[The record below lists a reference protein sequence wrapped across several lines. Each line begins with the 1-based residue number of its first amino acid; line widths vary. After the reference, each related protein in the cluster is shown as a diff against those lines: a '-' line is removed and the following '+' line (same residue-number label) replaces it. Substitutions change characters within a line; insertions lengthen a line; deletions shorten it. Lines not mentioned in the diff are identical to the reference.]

1 MFEGK
6 QRSIARTAPFTSYP
20 ADRYHQDITRKLQ
33 TAIEP
38 SSDFFFTFIFYL
50 FFLSGLETRQILEV
64 INAANC

>member
-6 QRSIARTAPFTSYP
+6 QRSIARTAPFTLCH
-20 ADRYHQDITRKLQ
+20 AGRYHQDITRKLQ

-38 SSDFFFTFIFYL
+38 SSDFFFTFTFDL
-50 FFLSGLETRQILEV
+50 FSFSGAETRLILEV